1 MTMTQP
7 QYAALK
13 AAILTVPAEQGIR
26 IQAASIAAPF
36 VHVKKGEG
44 GKKDAAAEAAKATA
58 GGKFRASAPPRLVAN
73 NKG

>member
-13 AAILTVPAEQGIR
+13 AAILTVPAEQRIR

-36 VHVKKGEG
+36 VHV
-44 GKKDAAAEAAKATA
+44 
-58 GGKFRASAPPRLVAN
+58 
-73 NKG
+73 